1 MLGRASRAASIRR
14 CSGRPIPTHSLP
26 SQGRIA
32 ACALPLSA
40 AANRVRCLSY
50 VIQGCRVMTEL
61 TGETNVQDFGGGTE
75 NVCNTSSSTLQRL
88 RVRVRRNGIRQTL
101 SYLLFVVIGEKFGLQ
116 ILRRF
121 EFGMNS
127 TGPTVDTPDGFKV
140 AILAQLDDLTSE
152 DTDFLKR
159 YGEWAAFLDRFNH
172 GRKCLVLRS
181 VEGQLACACWF
192 GPLDESSDSPGIID
206 HCFTRYEFRG
216 RGLYAWAIA
225 HIASSDDANIGM
237 RSRPVLIECSPF
249 NHSSRQGIIKA
260 GFVPKHESVQF
271 LGRTVLSWSLD

>member
-1 MLGRASRAASIRR
+1 VA
-14 CSGRPIPTHSLP
+14 
-26 SQGRIA
+26 
-32 ACALPLSA
+32 
-40 AANRVRCLSY
+40 
-50 VIQGCRVMTEL
+50 EL
-61 TGETNVQDFGGGTE
+61 TDGTSAKDSGDGAE
-75 NVCNTSSSTLQRL
+75 NVCNTSSSALQRL
-88 RVRVRRNGIRQTL
+88 GVRVRRHGIRRTL
-101 SYLLFVVIGEKFGLQ
+101 SYLLFVVIGEKCGLQ

-121 EFGMNS
+121 EFDRNS
-127 TGPTVDTPDGFKV
+127 TGPTADMSDGFKV
-140 AILAQLDDLTSE
+140 AILAQVDDLTSE
-152 DTDFLKR
+152 DTAFLKK
-159 YGEWAAFLDRFNH
+159 YGEWAAFLDRLNH

-216 RGLYAWAIA
+216 RGLYAWAIT
-225 HIASSDDANIGM
+225 HIATSDDANIGM

-271 LGRTVLSWSLD
+271 LGRTVLSWSIN